1 MGPSIQMDIQKKRW
15 SQDTMTQEYDPY
27 VDHPTWQACKGCPQ
41 GDNWQSC
48 EDCWT
53 QKIEECTRDNKEVR

>member
-1 MGPSIQMDIQKKRW
+1 M
-15 SQDTMTQEYDPY
+15 TMKEYDPY
-27 VDHPTWQACKGCPQ
+27 VDHPTWQECKGCPR

-53 QKIEECTRDNKEVR
+53 QKIEECTRDNKEVRT